1 MVIVATLLAFWWSMV
16 FWKTGRHF
24 SGPCSGASL
33 SGRHAYGEFAIF
45 FTQLTIRRQNDR
57 LALPYDLGASSMIP
71 KQHVPD
77 LIRRGS
83 RLSGPIVLKG
93 TP

>member
-1 MVIVATLLAFWWSMV
+1 L
-16 FWKTGRHF
+16 
-24 SGPCSGASL
+24 SGPCPGAGL
-33 SGRHAYGEFAIF
+33 SSRHACAEFAIF

-77 LIRRGS
+77 LIRRRS
-83 RLSGPIVLKG
+83 RLSDQIVLKG
-93 TP
+93 AP